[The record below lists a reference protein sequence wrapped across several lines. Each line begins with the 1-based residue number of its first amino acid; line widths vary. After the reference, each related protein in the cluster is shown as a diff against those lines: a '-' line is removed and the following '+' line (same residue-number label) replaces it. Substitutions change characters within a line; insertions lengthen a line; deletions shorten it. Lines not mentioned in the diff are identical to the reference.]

1 MPLPYEIKQIQQMEH
16 LMRQRRARQN
26 RDLALVI
33 IFILAMFALATTFVV
48 LYVAG

>member
-1 MPLPYEIKQIQQMEH
+1 MPLPTEIHHLQQMEH

-33 IFILAMFALATTFVV
+33 IFILAMFALAAL